1 MFLFTYI
8 AQISLYWL
16 LLYACYWLLLRRHT
30 FFAWNR
36 AYLLA
41 SLLGAFALPLV
52 EYPEAAP
59 PIVYEVPA
67 WTDKEV
73 AVEPMSGF
81 AAPVE
86 ESEVGQVPATPFL
99 TWPLVLSVVYLFGLL
114 TMGIRL
120 GRHYRR
126 LMLFINRLEC
136 IDMEAYRLYLF
147 PNDTV
152 GSFSFLRHIVLN
164 RTDYEE
170 HFHTILPHELAH
182 VRQRHSWDILLV
194 EVLRVLFW
202 FNPVLLLYKQSLQ
215 QVHEYLADRE
225 VCQWEAPRD
234 RYAAF
239 MLSYALGSTPD
250 KPLVNSFFKS
260 SLLKDRILMLYKT
273 KNSNWSLGRYA
284 VVALLV
290 GVVALLVASCDQ
302 KPEGSEN
309 SIAAT
314 NQRILIEG
322 IVLDQDNEPLPG
334 AEINVK
340 GSQTGTSTTAQ
351 GQFRIIVPAGSG
363 LDFNFIGHKPTSLQ
377 VDEEGTL
384 EVRLAEQSLSE
395 VSIARRISSET
406 GRVFVQEV
414 KPQLL
419 PNYVQDSVYTVVE
432 QNPVFPGGVKALYR
446 FIEETMEY
454 PAAAGRAGVQGKVF
468 LTFVVNADGS
478 IQDIKVL
485 KGLGFGTDE
494 EAIRIMK
501 NTPRWKPGQKADG
514 EKVRVKY
521 NLPIPF
527 VLPEEKDVSVSLGKV
542 GKNLATAPQTG
553 VNAQVDSLIG
563 LRFQKPHSKNNGS
576 QFIIQEGVG
585 KSFAFRGSASGPN
598 APLLVIDG
606 VPQPI
611 ERGDSIL
618 NTISPD
624 KISRISVFK
633 GERSVREKYGIRAA
647 SGVIEV
653 TTKDGKKMP
662 LDIRE

>member
-1 MFLFTYI
+1 MPTIPYL
-8 AQISLYWL
+8 AQVSLYWL

-52 EYPEAAP
+52 EYPEAVP

-67 WTDKEV
+67 WTVSEAVGKVAPEV
-73 AVEPMSGF
+73 PAPATEAAASPAPS
-81 AAPVE
+81 APVW
-86 ESEVGQVPATPFL
+86 
-99 TWPLVLSVVYLFGLL
+99 TWEMLLGVVYLIGVLYFGARLL
-114 TMGIRL
+114 
-120 GRHYRR
+120 RHYRR
-126 LMLFINRLEC
+126 LLAFIQKQRC
-136 IDMEAYRLYLF
+136 IDMDTYRLYLL
-147 PNDTV
+147 DSDQI

-164 RTDYEE
+164 RTDYQQ

-202 FNPVLLLYKQSLQ
+202 FNPVLILYKKSLQ

-225 VCQWEAPRD
+225 VCAWDAPRD
-234 RYAAF
+234 GYAAF
-239 MLSYALGSTPD
+239 MLSYALRGSAA
-250 KPLVNSFFKS
+250 PLVNSFFKS
-260 SLLKDRILMLYKT
+260 SLLKDRIMMLYKSR
-273 KNSNWSLGRYA
+273 NSNWSLGRYA
-284 VVALLV
+284 VVALLT
-290 GVVALLVASCDQ
+290 GVVALLVASCEKKTADSDE
-302 KPEGSEN
+302 P
-309 SIAAT
+309 IVAT

-351 GQFRIIVPAGSG
+351 GQFRIIVPTGSK
-363 LDFNFIGHKPTSLQ
+363 LDFSFVGHKSTSLQ

-384 EVRLAEQSLSE
+384 EVRLAGESHSE
-395 VSIARRISSET
+395 ASIARRISSEI
-406 GRVFVQEV
+406 GKVFVQEV

-419 PNYVQDSVYTVVE
+419 PNHVEDSVYTVVS

-454 PAAAGRAGVQGKVF
+454 PAAARRAGVQGNVF
-468 LTFVVNADGS
+468 LTFVVNTDGS
-478 IQDIKVL
+478 IQDIRVL
-485 KGLGFGTDE
+485 KGMGFGTDE

-501 NTPRWKPGQKADG
+501 NTPKWKPGQKADG

-521 NLPIPF
+521 NLPITF
-527 VLPEEKDVSVSLGKV
+527 VLPEEKGASASLGKAE
-542 GKNLATAPQTG
+542 KDLAAAQQPD

-563 LRFQKPHSKNNGS
+563 LKFRKPNLKGS
-576 QFIIQEGVG
+576 HIILTEGVG
-585 KSFAFRGSASGPN
+585 KSFAFRGSVSGPN

-606 VPQPI
+606 VPQPL
-611 ERGDSIL
+611 EVADQML
-618 NTISPD
+618 KAISTD
-624 KISRISVFK
+624 DLRRIDMFEGGPAVK
-633 GERSVREKYGIRAA
+633 EKYGVRAA
-647 SGVIEV
+647 SGVVEI
-653 TTKDGKKMP
+653 TTKQGEKMP
-662 LDIRE
+662 LGIKK